1 MNKQSSYIF
10 LQHPSKEKK
19 REKEDGTIVIEIGTN
34 VYSFIS
40 RTFPSVKSIGDK
52 TDMFTKRCKG
62 DIYACSVVFTIHE
75 VASIEYLNISV
86 EGKTVAQIIGC
97 LEQIQREL
105 FDSGV
110 RNYYVEIV
118 SYDAISEYYCNK
130 MVVKLNAL
138 ERNLRK
144 LLFNIY
150 ILNFGENYYQS
161 TMSSDLQNK
170 IKALINSATTKEQK
184 EKIKTAYNVNGK
196 EAESIAR
203 LQQFFYSFE
212 LADMQSFLFEP
223 NWTSIDEEA
232 KLVFLSNHSN
242 LSELS
247 DEELRT
253 AFSQFTPK
261 SDWDRFFSAKIPIDN
276 ITDLIDSIRK
286 YRNSVAHFKYFDSD
300 DYKCCSKLVRQLNK
314 AINEAI
320 IITEDVDFAE
330 KNTEMIREALSVFAE
345 GMNKMMEPILSK
357 IQRSFEKSLQP
368 LVDVLGRFKTTF
380 NPFIKSESDNIGI
393 NDHEKDDSENI
404 NMTSD
409 NHIGRMI

>member
-1 MNKQSSYIF
+1 MKKQSSYIF
-10 LQHPSKEKK
+10 LQHPSKKK
-19 REKEDGTIVIEIGTN
+19 KIEKEDGTIVIEIGTN
-34 VYSFIS
+34 VYSFIL
-40 RTFPSVKSIGDK
+40 RTFPSVKSIGDR
-52 TDMFTKRCKG
+52 TDIFIKQCKG
-62 DIYACSVVFTIHE
+62 DISACSVVFTIHE
-75 VASIEYLNISV
+75 VTSIEYLDISV

-105 FDSGV
+105 FDSGI

-138 ERNLRK
+138 ERSLRK

-184 EKIKTAYNVNGK
+184 EKIKTAYNVTGK

-212 LADMQSFLFEP
+212 LADMQSFLFKP
-223 NWTSIDEEA
+223 NWTSIDEKA
-232 KLVFLSNHSN
+232 KEVFLSNHSN

-247 DEELRT
+247 DVELRA

-300 DYKCCSKLVRQLNK
+300 DYKCCSKLVGQLNK
-314 AINEAI
+314 AIKEAI

-330 KNTEMIREALSVFAE
+330 KNTEMIREALSGFVE
-345 GMNKMMEPILSK
+345 RMNKIMEPIVSE
-357 IQRSFEKSLQP
+357 IQKNFEKTIHP
-368 LVDVLGRFKTTF
+368 LVDALGRLKTMY
-380 NPFIKSESDNIGI
+380 NPFIQSESDVIGNNNQEEDAYD
-393 NDHEKDDSENI
+393 NDKDDG
-404 NMTSD
+404 SD
-409 NHIGRMI
+409 NH

>member
-1 MNKQSSYIF
+1 MKKQSSYIF

-19 REKEDGTIVIEIGTN
+19 KEKEDGTIVIEIGNN
-34 VYSFIS
+34 VYGFIS

-52 TDMFTKRCKG
+52 SDIFNKQCKG
-62 DIYACSVVFTIHE
+62 DIYACSVIFTIHD
-75 VASIEYLNISV
+75 VASVEYLDITV
-86 EGKTVAQIIGC
+86 EGKTEAKTIGC
-97 LEQIQREL
+97 LEKIQSEL
-105 FDSGV
+105 FNSGI
-110 RNYYVEIV
+110 RNYYVDIV

-130 MVVKLNAL
+130 MVVKLNKL

-150 ILNFGENYYQS
+150 ILNFGENYYQA
-161 TMSSDLQNK
+161 TMSSDLQDK
-170 IKALINSATTKEQK
+170 IKKLINSATTKEQK
-184 EKIKTAYNVNGK
+184 DRIKSAYNVNSK

-223 NWTSIDEEA
+223 NWTNIDEEA
-232 KLVFLSNHSN
+232 KSAFLLEHSD

-247 DEELRT
+247 DVELRA

-300 DYKCCSKLVRQLNK
+300 DYKCCSKLVGQLNK
-314 AINEAI
+314 AIKEAI

-330 KNTEMIREALSVFAE
+330 KNTEMIREALSCFVE
-345 GMNKMMEPILSK
+345 RMNKIMEPIVSE
-357 IQRSFEKSLQP
+357 IQKNFEKTIQP
-368 LVDVLGRFKTTF
+368 LVDALGRLKTMY
-380 NPFIKSESDNIGI
+380 NPFIQSESDVIG
-393 NDHEKDDSENI
+393 NNNQEEDAYDNAKDDG
-404 NMTSD
+404 SD
-409 NHIGRMI
+409 NH